1 MTEDKS
7 VTDVTTEDDDDIDD
21 TDVSK
26 TAEYVKTLKA
36 EAKKYRQ
43 DKATLKK
50 EYEATQAKLAALEAE
65 KLTDAEKKE
74 KRIAELEKILA
85 DKDNAI
91 KNKELDALITEAI
104 SDKGIVDKDVAKL
117 LIRAELEN
125 EEDKDIK
132 VVSKV
137 VDKILK
143 EKPYLIASNSANPST
158 GNFAKQTNEPTQD
171 VDKLFGK
178 MIRG

>member
-7 VTDVTTEDDDDIDD
+7 VADVTTENDDDIDD

-43 DKATLKK
+43 DKAALKK
-50 EYEATQAKLAALEAE
+50 EYEETQAKLTALEAE
-65 KLTDAEKKE
+65 KLSDVEKKE

-85 DKDNAI
+85 DKESAI

-104 SDKGIVDKDVAKL
+104 SDKGIVDKDVVKL

-137 VDKILK
+137 TDKILK
-143 EKPYLIASNSANPST
+143 EKPYLVSSNLVNPSS
-158 GNFAKQTNEPTQD
+158 GNFAKQDNEPAKNPD
-171 VDKLFGK
+171 AMFGEFLK
-178 MIRG
+178 S